1 MKRRGSKLRKFILRS
16 LLIVVFLSSVLAVL
30 TRNKIV
36 QTKVTQY
43 LAQEF
48 AKELGTKIEIG
59 GVEVDFLRN
68 FHLES
73 ICIYDKHSDTILYSK
88 TLDFRIQ
95 EASIS
100 RKRMLISDL
109 DFYKLL
115 VKMGEYPGEDKLN
128 YEFIE
133 EYFTQDTTPTSGK
146 SWDVFLSNINLIE
159 SEFCYFY
166 GKSPLK
172 TNIPG
177 EFNPDYIRFS
187 GLNAEIEGG
196 EISDLKGFEM
206 KIDHLEAVERSGFPV
221 NSLTGLLSIKGG
233 ILKIKPLTLET
244 GATKIQGNFSMDW
257 SKPGSINHHYEE
269 VIYSVGVN
277 KSSIR
282 LSDVGYF
289 IPWLKDHSLDINA
302 RLNIKGP
309 LMHLKS
315 RDCRITTAMGSR
327 LNAEVDI
334 FNVVNTDD
342 MINEVLLTESVFKQ
356 ADIQKILAVESFT
369 PSLEPFG
376 DALVNAFFHIPM
388 TSVDFKGECQTAVG
402 TYDGHFFIDHKRIDD
417 SLAYDAHGFLK
428 QFNPG
433 TFSSD
438 FESIKSVDAEIIAKG
453 YNFDETAVSDFD
465 FKLSQALINNR
476 FVNNVNAKGKLFDGH
491 LTAKL
496 NAEDP
501 VFKMNSVIEFDRL
514 FSDRPEWVL
523 NGRINKIDLKQ
534 LGFDTV
540 NLNFGGNYAI
550 NIEGWSLD
558 DLTGNVSLS
567 DFRLQRG
574 LDEFQLRFQ
583 SIQRPNNSILEF
595 RGDWVDGTVKGPW
608 KLSNTPLWLQHFA
621 HNVAPER
628 FKETTQPL
636 LDSVQFDLYIPQTSW
651 IEAFILPGLY
661 LGPVGIRGNYFA
673 PNNICDIKI
682 GPMSIEYGRIYMER
696 ALISLNKPTA
706 NGLLKSKFSTNY
718 VLVENTVYD
727 TLGLA
732 FEITNGGY
740 TISSVL
746 HDKLDRY
753 GLKMGGNGSISEKTA
768 NFDFKKTVLKI
779 YDQTWKLDDKASVD
793 FNEDHW
799 HLHDFYLADDRH
811 YLELNGN
818 VSDNTRDTLKI
829 EFSNI
834 SQKVLK
840 PFFAEGTFDSL
851 SFKVNGNLKINS
863 VLSDFHFLGNLDVN
877 RLKYLGFDYGALG
890 LSVEETRTPG
900 QLKVLANFRNGP
912 LEKTNFKGY
921 VQLRDGRD
929 AELDVLGVIPM
940 QSKLNI
946 LQPLLTEIVTFKA
959 GNIGGNVRITGTT
972 RRPKLVGLI
981 TVNGARLGVDYLGTE
996 YSMSGN
1002 FKLTDQGLFTMRPI
1016 KFYDD
1021 SKKNFGLLDLALT
1034 HENFT
1039 DFALDLKLDSLKNMK
1054 VLQTTEQMN
1063 DLFYGTAYADGKAH
1077 IYGLFSE
1084 IDMDISLKTRKR
1096 TKLAIQYPQVSSN
1109 YVSGS
1114 ISFVSRESKSKKS
1127 PKKQEIEDDALGK
1140 ITLDMQATS
1149 EAEVQFVI
1157 DKKLGDIIKGFGDG
1171 NMRLIYDRD
1180 EKIYLFGRYNI
1191 ESGEYAFSLP
1201 GINLLKKINVNKGG
1215 NITWQGDPFNA
1226 KVDLSGSF
1234 EKKISPS
1241 TLMISAGS
1249 SGSSYPATRFVST
1262 LNMTG
1267 NLFGPNIGFDIQA
1280 PDLATT
1286 SGTAAAEVNSVI
1298 QRIRSDKDETMR
1310 QSIALLLFGNFL
1322 PPSFAAASAAPT
1334 SSFSS
1339 AGFAGNSVSTLASSV
1354 VNDLFSKYGIP
1365 TRIQVNL
1372 DDVRNASGSS
1382 NTQLFVNSEWF
1393 LSDRLRLDLNYDPT
1407 VAVLVNSVA
1416 VPINFNLEYKTRD
1429 ENWRLKAFSRSN
1441 NLILQN
1447 NNNPTT
1453 NGVSGNTLG
1462 TGILYRREFDTFKRK
1477 HNDSASRK

>member
-43 LAQEF
+43 LAREL

-73 ICIYDKHSDTILYSK
+73 ICVYDKHSDTILFSK

-95 EASIS
+95 EAFIS
-100 RKRMLISDL
+100 NKKMLISDL

-115 VKMGEYPGEDKLN
+115 VKMGEYPGENKLN

-172 TNIPG
+172 SNIKG

-187 GLNAEIEGG
+187 SLNAEISSG
-196 EISDLKGFEM
+196 EISDSKGFELDI
-206 KIDHLEAVERSGFPV
+206 KHLEAQERSGFPV
-221 NSLTGLLSIKGG
+221 NSLQGILAIKGG
-233 ILKIKPLTLET
+233 ILKLKPLDLQSGSTQIK
-244 GATKIQGNFSMDW
+244 GAFSMDW
-257 SKPGSINHHYEE
+257 SKPGSINNHYEE
-269 VIYSVGVN
+269 VIYAIGVDQS
-277 KSSIR
+277 KIR

-289 IPWLKDHSLDINA
+289 IPWLKDHSIDIHA
-302 RLNIKGP
+302 KLHIKGP

-315 RDCRITTAMGSR
+315 RDCRITTPMGSR

-334 FNVVNTDD
+334 FDAVHTDQ

-356 ADIQKILAVESFT
+356 ADIQKILEVETFT
-369 PSLEPFG
+369 PSLLPFG
-376 DALVNAFFHIPM
+376 DALINAFLHIPM
-388 TSVDFKGECQTAVG
+388 TSVDFKGECQTALG
-402 TYDGHFFIDHKRIDD
+402 TYDGHFFIDHKRLDD
-417 SLAYDAHGFLK
+417 SLAYKAHGLVK

-433 TFSSD
+433 VFSD
-438 FESIKSVDAEIIAKG
+438 NFQAFRSVDAEVKAEG
-453 YNFDETAVSDFD
+453 YNFDESAVSDFD
-465 FKLSQALINNR
+465 IKLNQALINDR
-476 FVNNVNAKGKLFDGH
+476 FVNKIQAVGSLDNGNLSASLVAD
-491 LTAKL
+491 
-496 NAEDP
+496 DP
-501 VFKMNSVIEFDRL
+501 VFKLNSNIEFDQL
-514 FSDRPEWVL
+514 FSDQPHWNLSGKV
-523 NGRINKIDLKQ
+523 NKVDLKQ

-540 NLNFGGNYAI
+540 NLNFGGNYSA
-550 NIEGWSLD
+550 NLQGWNLD

-567 DFRLQRG
+567 DFRLLRG
-574 LDEFQLRFQ
+574 KDEFQLRFQ
-583 SIQRPNNSILEF
+583 AINRPNNALLEF

-608 KLSNTPLWLQHFA
+608 KLTNTPQWFQHFA

-628 FKETTQPL
+628 FKEIDRPI
-636 LDSVQFDLYIPQTSW
+636 LDSIEIDLYIPQTSW
-651 IEAFILPGLY
+651 IEAFIVPGLY

-673 PNNICDIKI
+673 PNNVCDLKI

-696 ALISLNKPTA
+696 AMVSIQKPTA
-706 NGLLKSKFSTNY
+706 NGLLKSKFTTNY

-727 TLGLA
+727 TLGFA

-753 GLKMGGNGSISEKTA
+753 GLKLGGNGSISEKTA
-768 NFDFKKTVLKI
+768 NLDFKKTVLKI
-779 YDQTWKLDDKASVD
+779 YDQTWKLDDQASID

-799 HLHDFYLADDRH
+799 HLHDFFLADDRH
-811 YLELNGN
+811 YLELKGD

-840 PFFAEGTFDSL
+840 PFFPEGTFDSL
-851 SFKVNGNLKINS
+851 SFKVNGNLKISS

-890 LSVEETRTPG
+890 LAVEETRTPG

-912 LEKTNFKGY
+912 LERTNFKGF
-921 VQLRDGRD
+921 VQLKEGSD

-940 QSKLNI
+940 QSELNI
-946 LQPLLTEIVTFKA
+946 LQPLLTEIVTFKS
-959 GNIGGNVRITGTT
+959 GNIGGNIRITGTT
-972 RRPKLVGLI
+972 RKPKLVGLI

-1002 FKLTDQGLFTMRPI
+1002 FKLTDQGLYTMRPI

-1021 SKKNFGLLDLALT
+1021 TKKNFGLMDLALT
-1034 HENFT
+1034 HENFS

-1063 DLFYGTAYADGKAH
+1063 DLFYGTAYADGNAH

-1084 IDMDISLKTRKR
+1084 IDMDIALKTRKK

-1114 ISFVSRESKSKKS
+1114 ISFVSKTDKSKKTA
-1127 PKKQEIEDDALGK
+1127 KKSEAEDDALGK
-1140 ITLDMQATS
+1140 ITLDVQATND
-1149 EAEVQFVI
+1149 AEVQFVI

-1171 NMRLIYDRD
+1171 AMRLIYDRD

-1262 LNMTG
+1262 LYMTG

-1298 QRIRSDKDETMR
+1298 QRIRSDRDETMR

-1322 PPSFAAASAAPT
+1322 PPSFAAASAAPS

-1447 NNNPTT
+1447 NNTTTT

-1477 HNDSASRK
+1477 SRDTTGGK